1 MSEHTIWYCVRT
13 MASDASQYDSA
24 PVKYGQ
30 FPPSFRREHVLAETP
45 WMDSHRTDFDIGNTP
60 QQDSTHHIAII
71 EQTRGRETSD
81 RQVIVRITQVHQ
93 EQRSAHQKQKYIE
106 MPLGDF
112 LQQDYWHSDGLG
124 GRLTLLTSEPIDF
137 GAAVRAHIKKDKG
150 TFPFDWIRDDDLL
163 STYQKAEQ
171 HFRGNVLDNRV
182 VDIPLSPTRRLY
194 IHTHVC
200 RPTRIDRASENPYI
214 RQGYRAITVNITEV
228 INPNDPPERHVYK
241 RIHISDKEKLLP
253 MEFPI
258 SEWEMHA
265 DGFRDAIQSKIPR
278 LPESDVD
285 TIFAHLES
293 NIAVLR
299 TM

>member
-1 MSEHTIWYCVRT
+1 
-13 MASDASQYDSA
+13 MASDAFQYDSA
-24 PVKYGQ
+24 PVRYGQ
-30 FPPSFRREHVLAETP
+30 YPPSLHRDRALAETL
-45 WMDSHRTDFDIGNTP
+45 WTDSHRTDFDIGNTP

-71 EQTRGRETSD
+71 EQTRDTVTSD
-81 RQVIVRITQVHQ
+81 RQVIVRITPIHK
-93 EQRSAHQKQKYIE
+93 EKRSDSQKQKYIE

-124 GRLTLLTSEPIDF
+124 GRLAMLTSETIDF
-137 GAAVRAHIKKDKG
+137 GAAVRGHIKKDKG
-150 TFPFDWIRDDDLL
+150 TFPFEWIQDDDLL
-163 STYQKAEQ
+163 STYQQAEQ
-171 HFRGNVLDNRV
+171 HFRGNVQDNRV
-182 VDIPLSPTRRLY
+182 VNIAISPTRRLY

-200 RPTRIDRASENPYI
+200 RPTRTDRLSENPYI

-228 INPNDPPERHVYK
+228 INPNDPPEKHVYK

-265 DGFRDAIQSKIPR
+265 DGYRDAIQSKIPR
-278 LPESDVD
+278 LSEPDID
-285 TIFAHLES
+285 TIFDKLES